1 MAARESVT
9 TRRAALLLHGLPA
22 EARGRVLARL
32 AAPEAARLQPLLR
45 ELDELGVAPSLGRHW
60 RDGSPLAP
68 AIVGSVPPS
77 ARERAAA
84 LEAADVARA
93 MKRCSAATMAALL
106 GVADWHWKNEVLER
120 AGELRRA
127 ELQRYLRGDTP
138 APSAAVAEAL
148 CGRLCREA
156 AVPGSASWTR

>member
-32 AAPEAARLQPLLR
+32 AAAEAARLQPLLR
-45 ELDELGVAPSLGRHW
+45 ELAELGVAPSLGRHW
-60 RDGSPLAP
+60 LHDSPVVPATDGS
-68 AIVGSVPPS
+68 G

-156 AVPGSASWTR
+156 AVPRSASWTR